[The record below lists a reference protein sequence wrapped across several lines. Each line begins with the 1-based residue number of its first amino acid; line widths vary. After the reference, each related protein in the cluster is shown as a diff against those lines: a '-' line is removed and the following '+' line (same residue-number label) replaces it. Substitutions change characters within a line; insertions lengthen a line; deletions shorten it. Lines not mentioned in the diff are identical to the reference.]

1 MKHPVYSG
9 LEMNIIVLAHRKV
22 LVGERVEVTSRA
34 RVMSGRK
41 CLSGPERVAC
51 LPRACWEA

>member
-1 MKHPVYSG
+1 MPFHFSPLLKDNNIQSG

-34 RVMSGRK
+34 RVMSEAQV
-41 CLSGPERVAC
+41 SVGP
-51 LPRACWEA
+51 